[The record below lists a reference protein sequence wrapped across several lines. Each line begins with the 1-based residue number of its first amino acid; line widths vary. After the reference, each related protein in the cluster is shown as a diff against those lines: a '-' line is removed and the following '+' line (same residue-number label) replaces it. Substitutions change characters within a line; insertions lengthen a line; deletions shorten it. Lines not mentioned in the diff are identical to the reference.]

1 MLREILRHSI
11 THREKIIN
19 VLNYHNFENVLKNA
33 KNKWISYN
41 PQKKK
46 KILFGIDSSYNSIKY
61 QGLELSA
68 VDAVSINTNG
78 DCQSRLYDL
87 FLEKKKEDLAEISS
101 RMEITACQDTVDV
114 ADYVL
119 MDGSPYSHFTTRHT
133 PLKQITKIITKR
145 NNVIFISKTSNSNIQ
160 FGSIA
165 GDIFYYNHATRK
177 TGFSVPHIDDT
188 HGKLQCITTSY
199 VRLSEDTPLMKIE
212 LVGDDFTNSDFMKI
226 MDILI
231 NESVGGY
238 PYCLKMAHN
247 ECKISRKDL
256 DKIVHFFGT
265 KNETGSRDLLGYC

>member
-1 MLREILRHSI
+1 MLREILRHAI

-19 VLNYHNFENVLKNA
+19 VLNYHNFENVLQKA
-33 KNKWISYN
+33 KDNWIQYS

-46 KILFGIDSSYNSIKY
+46 KVLYGIDSSYNSIKY

-68 VDAVSINTNG
+68 VDAVSISTNG
-78 DCQSRLYDL
+78 NCQSRLYDL
-87 FLEKKKEDLAEISS
+87 FLERKKEDLSEISN

-114 ADYVL
+114 TDFVL

-133 PLKQITKIITKR
+133 PLREITKIITKR

-165 GDIFYYNHATRK
+165 GDIFYFDHATRK

-188 HGKLQCITTSY
+188 HGKSQTITTSY
-199 VRLSEDTPLMKIE
+199 VRLTEDTPLMKVE
-212 LVGDDFTNSDFMKI
+212 LVGHDFTNNNFMKI
-226 MDILI
+226 MDILV
-231 NESVGGY
+231 NESVRGY

-247 ECKISRKDL
+247 ECKITRKDL

-265 KNETGSRDLLGYC
+265 KNETGSRDLLEYC